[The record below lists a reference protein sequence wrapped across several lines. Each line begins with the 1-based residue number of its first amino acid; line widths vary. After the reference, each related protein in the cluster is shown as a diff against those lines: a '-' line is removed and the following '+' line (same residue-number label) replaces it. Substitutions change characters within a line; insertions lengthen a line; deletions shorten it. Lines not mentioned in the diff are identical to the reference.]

1 MNRAITSRTPA
12 PPASPLP
19 PAPPVLD
26 RAIAAHWL
34 LDPAIAFLNHGS
46 FGATPRAV
54 LEAQS
59 RLREMIE
66 ARPIEMLARRGR
78 ELLEE
83 SKQTIGPFIGA
94 IVDNFVFVTNATG
107 AINAVLRSL
116 EIRPG
121 DELLT
126 TNHVYNAVRQT
137 MKYLASRNGAT
148 MIEAPIP
155 LPLRS
160 PGQVIEAIEA
170 ALTARTRLLVVDHVT
185 SPTAA
190 LFPLAE
196 IIMLCQGRGVDV
208 LVDGAH
214 APGMIDLN
222 IEELAP
228 AYYTGNLHKWPC
240 APKGSAFLWVRP
252 DKQGEVHPT
261 TISHHLDEGFPEEF
275 SWQGTRDITAW
286 VGAADAIRFMD
297 KLLPGGWPAI
307 MKHNHAMATWV
318 QAMLCRRWNVEPATP
333 LDGSMLG
340 SMTTVPLPA
349 QVRADFAKAEDFQ
362 ARLYKEF
369 LIEVPILDW
378 QGQWWTRPCC
388 QLYNSPK
395 HYERLADA
403 VLDLISE

>member
-1 MNRAITSRTPA
+1 MQYASAMNRAMSSPSPA
-12 PPASPLP
+12 PPSLEP
-19 PAPPVLD
+19 
-26 RAIAAHWL
+26 AIAQHWL

-46 FGATPRAV
+46 FGATPRVV

-59 RLREMIE
+59 RLRGMIE
-66 ARPIEMLARRGR
+66 ARPIEMLARRCR
-78 ELLEE
+78 ELLDE
-83 SKQTIGPFIGA
+83 SKKTIGPFIGA
-94 IVDNFVFVTNATG
+94 IVGNFVFVTNATG

-137 MKYLASRNGAT
+137 MKYVASRAGAT

-170 ALTARTRLLVVDHVT
+170 ALTRRTRLLVVDHVA

-196 IIMLCQGRGVDV
+196 IVALCKLRGVDV

-261 TISHHLDEGFPEEF
+261 TISHHLGEGFQEEF
-275 SWQGTRDITAW
+275 GWQGTRDITAW
-286 VGAADAIRFMD
+286 VCAADSIRFMD

-318 QAMLCRRWNVEPATP
+318 QAMLCERWGVEPSTP

-340 SMTTVPLPA
+340 SMTTVPLPP
-349 QVRADFAKAEDFQ
+349 QVRAGHAKAEEFQ

-369 LIEVPILDW
+369 LVEVPIVDW

-388 QLYNSPK
+388 QVYNSPE
-395 HYERLADA
+395 HYERLAGA
-403 VLDLISE
+403 VLELMDE